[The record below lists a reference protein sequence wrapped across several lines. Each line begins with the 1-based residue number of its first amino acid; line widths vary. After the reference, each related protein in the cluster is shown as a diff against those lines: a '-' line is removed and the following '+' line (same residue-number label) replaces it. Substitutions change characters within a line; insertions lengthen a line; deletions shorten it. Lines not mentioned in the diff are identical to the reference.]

1 MLATQPFI
9 KLSGCQTRNLAGL
22 MALYESNYLR
32 LRRLAPDLERLG
44 ETNLST
50 VEGAMDLHLRVM
62 ERFKYTTEII
72 LTYSFSGP
80 IDPILEPNVRIRVYH
95 DAHVVEAMSATLRY
109 LHRSNRCHRGAVP
122 TELEKRWEVNRFL
135 QRWLGYCGRQGHL
148 FLGYAD

>member
-9 KLSGCQTRNLAGL
+9 KLSGCQTRNLASL

-32 LRRLAPDLERLG
+32 LRRMAPDLERLG
-44 ETNLST
+44 ESNLSK
-50 VEGAMDLHLRVM
+50 VAGATDLHLMVV

-72 LTYSFSGP
+72 LTYCFSGQTV
-80 IDPILEPNVRIRVYH
+80 PILEPNVRIRIYH
-95 DAHVVEAMSATLRY
+95 DAHVVEAMNATLRS
-109 LHRSNRCHRGAVP
+109 LHRSNRCHRGGIP

-148 FLGYAD
+148 FLGYTD